1 MLDLSSLFHTTVDG
15 NSCLREALDLTPAQR
30 SVISD
35 ARVEVRN
42 CLRAGIPR
50 VLRERGYTKDVPEP
64 RFFTQGSWAYKTI
77 NAPAQPP
84 QQADL
89 DDGCYL
95 PLSFV
100 SETKRPS
107 IAARV
112 FFNAA
117 KEALAPLADRMGWE
131 LTEKP
136 TCIRMVIA
144 EHAHIDVPLY
154 AIPDEE
160 FTSLA
165 KATMEHYA
173 LDSIAEAAIKA
184 ERDAWSALPK
194 DKVLLA
200 HGVDDWVASDP
211 RPIKAWFLNEVEEK
225 GEQFQR
231 VVRYLK
237 AFRDWHWPT
246 KGPSSILLMAAA
258 APLFEKRE
266 RRDDLALLDVVS
278 ALPDRLRDGV
288 SNPVES
294 SESFTA
300 RLGKDGV
307 EEAAKAFEALE
318 VALRG
323 SIDASNAAQ
332 ACSWL
337 RKEFG
342 SRFPDEPDRVK
353 VSSVKATILATAPS
367 AGPSELVGRTKA
379 G

>member
-1 MLDLSSLFHTTVDG
+1 
-15 NSCLREALDLTPAQR
+15 
-30 SVISD
+30 
-35 ARVEVRN
+35 
-42 CLRAGIPR
+42 
-50 VLRERGYTKDVPEP
+50 
-64 RFFTQGSWAYKTI
+64 
-77 NAPAQPP
+77 
-84 QQADL
+84 
-89 DDGCYL
+89 
-95 PLSFV
+95 
-100 SETKRPS
+100 
-107 IAARV
+107 
-112 FFNAA
+112 
-117 KEALAPLADRMGWE
+117 
-131 LTEKP
+131 
-136 TCIRMVIA
+136 
-144 EHAHIDVPLY
+144 
-154 AIPDEE
+154 
-160 FTSLA
+160 
-165 KATMEHYA
+165 MEHYA

-332 ACSWL
+332 AC
-337 RKEFG
+337 
-342 SRFPDEPDRVK
+342 
-353 VSSVKATILATAPS
+353 
-367 AGPSELVGRTKA
+367 
-379 G
+379 